1 LDPDPH
7 SECRSGENEEKNGA
21 KRQIIRQKSIKINV
35 PVIGIKMFIVA
46 LFSLKFSIFFYFD
59 NIFVFKVPYIH
70 DPDPHSPKKLDPEP
84 HKVNADPK
92 H

>member
-1 LDPDPH
+1 
-7 SECRSGENEEKNGA
+7 
-21 KRQIIRQKSIKINV
+21 
-35 PVIGIKMFIVA
+35 MFIVA